1 MQTIPSDFLAFSV
14 TQLRLAET
22 QIQKCVAQLS
32 EEQLWHRSGDYE
44 NSIANLLLHL
54 EGNMRQWILHGVAGQ
69 PDVRLRDEE
78 FALSPTM
85 SGAQSLAT
93 FTATLAE
100 VCTALST
107 VTDGQLQHMTD
118 PQPRPNIPPCTV
130 LDAIYRVVCHVHHH
144 SGQIILLTKQ
154 FVAHDLDLT
163 LPRKR

>member
-1 MQTIPSDFLAFSV
+1 MQTIPSDFLAFSI

-22 QIQKCVAQLS
+22 QIQRCVAQLS
-32 EEQLWHRSGDYE
+32 EDQLWHRGGDHE

-69 PDVRLRDEE
+69 PDVRVRDEE
-78 FALSPTM
+78 FALAPTM
-85 SGAQSLAT
+85 SGAQAHAT

-100 VCTALST
+100 VCNALAG
-107 VTDGQLQHMTD
+107 VTDDQLLRLTD
-118 PQPRPNIPPCTV
+118 PQPRPNIPPCTM
-130 LDAIYRVVCHVHHH
+130 LGAIYRVVCHVHHH

-154 FVAHDLDLT
+154 FVARDLDLT